1 MSLRRTL
8 LRPRLPSKGRPFASS
23 SPIRAQST
31 HAPFTYRL
39 GASSSGKSS
48 PVAPPSDNNVF
59 PQSLLDRDDPY
70 FNSMDKFSGE
80 DAFFMAKIARS
91 DRHVVFGLADG
102 VGGWRDSGIDPGRF
116 SHGLCRYMA
125 QKTHRPD
132 AEADLKPRNLLQ
144 FGYEKVMSDRSVQAG
159 GCTACIGAIE
169 PSGALEVANLGDS
182 GFLILA
188 PGKVSF
194 MSPAQTHAFNTPYQL
209 SKLTPRMQA
218 QNRIFGNTGQI
229 SETPAQSD
237 VTTHSLHH
245 GELVI
250 FATDGVLDNLSGMDI
265 LNIVQPIM
273 EKRGYWSAAE
283 GVESKGAI
291 IKADKLRDPKE
302 SGNLSN
308 LPSELAYSIMRNAKI
323 AGIDTRRDGPFAKE
337 VHKHFPNEEYHGG
350 KPDDIAV
357 IVALAV
363 QDGALK
369 AKL

>member
-1 MSLRRTL
+1 MSLRRSL
-8 LRPRLPSKGRPFASS
+8 LRPRLPPAGRPFAQA

-39 GASSSGKSS
+39 GASSSGKGS
-48 PVAPPSDNNVF
+48 PVAPPSDNNIF

-70 FNSMDKFSGE
+70 FTSMDKFSGE

-91 DRHVVFGLADG
+91 DRYVVFGLADG
-102 VGGWRDSGIDPGRF
+102 VGGWRDSGIDPGRY

-125 QKTHRPD
+125 QKTHRP
-132 AEADLKPRNLLQ
+132 ETEGDLKPRNLLQ
-144 FGYEKVMSDRSVQAG
+144 YGYEKVMSDRSIQAG

-218 QNRIFGNTGQI
+218 QNRIFGNSAQI

-237 VTTHSLHH
+237 VTNHSLHH

-273 EKRGYWSAAE
+273 EKHGYWAAA
-283 GVESKGAI
+283 SKEAI
-291 IKADKLRDPKE
+291 VKADKLRDPKE
-302 SGNLSN
+302 VENLSK
-308 LPSELAYSIMRNAKI
+308 LPSEIAYSIMRNAKI
-323 AGIDTRRDGPFAKE
+323 AGLDTRRDGPFAKE
-337 VHKHFPNEEYHGG
+337 VHKYFPNEEYHGG

-357 IVALAV
+357 IVALAI
-363 QDGALK
+363 QDGAPK